1 MRISNELDAI
11 NNNRETGIF
20 SLEQGKRVQEYIM
33 RISNELD
40 AVITKNNVS
49 PRG

>member
-20 SLEQGKRVQEYIM
+20 SLEQGNQVQEYIR

-40 AVITKNNVS
+40 AINNKK
-49 PRG
+49 